1 MSSFSWIG
9 LSSIASDDADK
20 GSSPGDTG
28 ADKDV
33 MDALTYN
40 ASSLSIR
47 ETFEANYEGINRCNQ
62 ALNIVP
68 QLDQANPALRSRL
81 IGEAKFL
88 RAFMYFTLVK
98 HMAEFLLL
106 IIYQT
111 LLL

>member
-28 ADKDV
+28 ADKV

-81 IGEAKFL
+81 LGEAKF
-88 RAFMYFTLVK
+88 
-98 HMAEFLLL
+98 
-106 IIYQT
+106 
-111 LLL
+111 

>member
-47 ETFEANYEGINRCNQ
+47 EAFELIMKVNRCN
-62 ALNIVP
+62 
-68 QLDQANPALRSRL
+68 
-81 IGEAKFL
+81 
-88 RAFMYFTLVK
+88 K
-98 HMAEFLLL
+98 H
-106 IIYQT
+106 
-111 LLL
+111 